1 MQLTGYKM
9 GNGYYI
15 QITVI
20 CFNPNI
26 YNPIAFRIDTGCDI
40 TVISLNDAINIKLD
54 FSKLGQPF
62 NSLGI
67 SGLVPTYNIFDCGF
81 AFNLGECYI
90 TEKLNLISVSRPL
103 VTEENKE
110 IIKNIPSLLGM
121 DFLQRYTIRFNDH
134 YIFLEK

>member
-20 CFNPNI
+20 CFNPTI

-62 NSLGI
+62 NSWE
-67 SGLVPTYNIFDCGF
+67 LVDLFQH
-81 AFNLGECYI
+81 
-90 TEKLNLISVSRPL
+90 LIYLIVAW
-103 VTEENKE
+103 
-110 IIKNIPSLLGM
+110 LL
-121 DFLQRYTIRFNDH
+121 I
-134 YIFLEK
+134 